1 MLEYVNHTIEQN
13 IASKDIKIKYKDT
26 KLTKEQ
32 YNYLKNS
39 LNLYMF
45 TTNYE
50 KYPMIPLSKYNE
62 YYESLTI
69 NLIISTP
76 SRSSF
81 NDSDELNRIL
91 ETHITGFQEFYEK
104 QKEEFNLINS
114 KKDR

>member
-1 MLEYVNHTIEQN
+1 MLEYVNHTIESN

-32 YNYLKNS
+32 YDYLKDR

-45 TTNYE
+45 TTNDE
-50 KYPMIPLSKYNE
+50 EYPMIPLAKYNE

-69 NLIISTP
+69 NLVISAH
-76 SRSSF
+76 SKF
-81 NDSDELNRIL
+81 NFDDPDELNRIL

-104 QKEEFNLINS
+104 QKEEFNLINHE
-114 KKDR
+114 KD

>member
-1 MLEYVNHTIEQN
+1 MLEYVNYTIEQN
-13 IASKDIKIKYKDT
+13 IASKDIKIKYKDI

-32 YNYLKNS
+32 YDYLKDR

-45 TTNYE
+45 TTPDE
-50 KYPMIPLSKYNE
+50 EYPMIPLAKYND

-76 SRSSF
+76 FKSSF
-81 NDSDELNRIL
+81 NDPDELNRVL

-104 QKEEFNLINS
+104 QKEEFGPINHE
-114 KKDR
+114 KD

>member
-1 MLEYVNHTIEQN
+1 MLEYVNHTIEPN

-32 YNYLKNS
+32 YDYLKDT

-45 TTNYE
+45 TTNDE
-50 KYPMIPLSKYNE
+50 EYPMIPLAKYNE

-69 NLIISTP
+69 NLVISAH
-76 SRSSF
+76 SKFNF
-81 NDSDELNRIL
+81 NDPDELNRIL

-104 QKEEFNLINS
+104 QKEEFNLINLE
-114 KKDR
+114 KD